1 MLGEKKNQLVLLEVD
16 ENIATVTLNN
26 PSANVLTQALI
37 EQLSQIFHDLE
48 HIPVSAVIITGQG
61 SHSFSTGANI
71 KELLDNDLEQNKMY
85 FSKIYETFNLIANCH
100 YPVIA
105 AVNGYAYG
113 AGLELALCADIRVI
127 DQNAH
132 MAATGVNL
140 NLVFCTQRLA
150 RLAGPG
156 RAKDML
162 FRARELDASEALE
175 FGLAEHIAPPGT
187 AYENAKEIALR
198 ISRKGQE
205 AVQSVKQA
213 LNRGLELPL
222 NQAINLEAELI
233 YKMFATS
240 EFKRRARLFLS
251 R

>member
-1 MLGEKKNQLVLLEVD
+1 MMGEKNNRLVLLEAV
-16 ENIATVTLNN
+16 ENTATVVLNN
-26 PSANVLTQALI
+26 PPANVLTQDLI
-37 EQLSQIFHDLE
+37 EQLSQAFRELE
-48 HIPVSAVIITGQG
+48 HLPVSAVIITGQG
-61 SHSFSTGANI
+61 THSFSTGANI
-71 KELLDNDLEQNKMY
+71 NELLDNELEQNRMY
-85 FSKIYETFNLIANCH
+85 FSNIYETFNLIANCR

-132 MAATGVNL
+132 LAATGVNL

-162 FRARELDASEALE
+162 FRARELDAAEALE
-175 FGLAEHIAPPGT
+175 FGLAEHISPPGT
-187 AYENAKEIALR
+187 AYEKAKEIALR
-198 ISRKGQE
+198 ISRKGQA
-205 AVQSVKQA
+205 AVQSIKQA
-213 LNRGLELPL
+213 LNQGLDLPL
-222 NQAINLEAELI
+222 NQALDLEAESI
-233 YKMFATS
+233 YKMFATND
-240 EFKRRARLFLS
+240 FKRRARLFLT